1 MTPPSSIPSAP
12 AAAPGTQPPSTV
24 RDAVGLGTGRAP
36 APAPA
41 FRPEIQGLRSLAVL
55 LVAAYHIWFG
65 RVSGGVDVFLFISA
79 FLMTLSFT
87 RRIER
92 GERIGWRRL
101 STYWVHV
108 FKRILPM
115 AVLTVLLV
123 LVGTRALLGPER
135 WLPILRESVSV
146 LTYWENWYSIAHA
159 VDYYA
164 ADSGAASPLRHFW
177 SLSVQGQIF
186 LTWPLLF
193 ALGALIIR
201 GLRLPARAV
210 LGTLFGLVFAASL
223 AFSVILTSADQ
234 QSAYFNTF
242 ARLWEFALGSL
253 LAILL
258 PLLRAPARVRAG
270 LGWIGVAAIL
280 LCGAVLDV
288 QGAFPGWIA
297 LWPTLAASLVIFAG
311 QTGTRWG
318 ADRLLSWGP
327 LVRLGGYSYALYLLH
342 WPLLVFY
349 LSHVGQ
355 EKAGF
360 VSGVG
365 LLALSL
371 AGAVAL
377 TRWVDAP
384 LRSWRWAEAG
394 RWRSLAVIGLCLC
407 LGLGAAMGWQG
418 QIRHRQA
425 VLDAHAERDY
435 PGARILESG
444 YVYQGDPD
452 PELTPTEVVRVG
464 DWAQSH
470 LGSTCDR
477 VMHPAPAGLPGEQCY
492 YSVRQDQPDRTV
504 VAVGNSHTEQWMTAM
519 MDRARRSNE
528 DLIFIRYPGCYFTT
542 AQDNGSEQCQ
552 QWVPRAEELINRLHP
567 DDLVIQST
575 FATHDGAAEVIR
587 PGTEEQVRRWSGQ
600 GIRVIGIRDNARFPQ
615 SHMDCEKQKGLDACT
630 FEHVTAGTGDPTLA
644 WQRSIPGYASVDMDD
659 IICPEGRC
667 PPEVGNVY
675 TYIDDNHITATYVRT
690 AQAFFDE
697 RFETARRTADAAQR
711 IDG

>member
-12 AAAPGTQPPSTV
+12 AAAPGMQPPSTV

-108 FKRILPM
+108 FKRILPL

-365 LLALSL
+365 LVALSL

-407 LGLGAAMGWQG
+407 LGLGSAGAWWAH
-418 QIRHRQA
+418 IDRQEQRL
-425 VLDAHAERDY
+425 VSRGIEDY
-435 PGARILESG
+435 PGARVLYAGAEASDASPIPVSAKRNEDTAKPLLGESC
-444 YVYQGDPD
+444 
-452 PELTPTEVVRVG
+452 
-464 DWAQSH
+464 AKS
-470 LGSTCDR
+470 GSWSL
-477 VMHPAPAGLPGEQCY
+477 HGLARDQCF
-492 YSVRQDQPDRTV
+492 YSVRQEHPSRTV
-504 VAVGNSHTEQWMTAM
+504 VAVGNSHTEQWMVSLIH
-519 MDRARRSNE
+519 RAQERNE
-528 DLIFIRYPGCYFTT
+528 DLIFIRQVGCFFTT
-542 AQDNGSEQCQ
+542 VADNWFAEECQ
-552 QWVPRAEELINRLHP
+552 EWLPRAEALIQEISP
-567 DDLVIQST
+567 DQLFIQST
-575 FATHDGAAEVIR
+575 FTAYGGGGESIR
-587 PGTEEQVRRWSGQ
+587 AGTEEQVRRWTGRGVQ
-600 GIRVIGIRDNARFPQ
+600 VIGIRDNARFAR
-615 SHMDCEKQKGLDACT
+615 SHAQCEREQGLSECVFD
-630 FEHVTAGTGDPTLA
+630 HVTARTADPTRG
-644 WQRSIPGYASVDMDD
+644 WQQSIGGYGAVDMDD
-659 IICPEGRC
+659 LICPDGGC
-667 PPEVGNVY
+667 PPVIGNVY
-675 TYIDDNHITATYVRT
+675 TYRDDNHLTATYIRSMQD
-690 AQAFFDE
+690 AFDE
-697 RFETARRTADAAQR
+697 RVDAAER
-711 IDG
+711 AAAEDGAE

>member
-108 FKRILPM
+108 FKRILPL

-318 ADRLLSWGP
+318 ADRLLS
-327 LVRLGGYSYALYLLH
+327 
-342 WPLLVFY
+342 
-349 LSHVGQ
+349 
-355 EKAGF
+355 
-360 VSGVG
+360 
-365 LLALSL
+365 
-371 AGAVAL
+371 
-377 TRWVDAP
+377 
-384 LRSWRWAEAG
+384 
-394 RWRSLAVIGLCLC
+394 
-407 LGLGAAMGWQG
+407 
-418 QIRHRQA
+418 
-425 VLDAHAERDY
+425 
-435 PGARILESG
+435 
-444 YVYQGDPD
+444 
-452 PELTPTEVVRVG
+452 
-464 DWAQSH
+464 
-470 LGSTCDR
+470 
-477 VMHPAPAGLPGEQCY
+477 
-492 YSVRQDQPDRTV
+492 
-504 VAVGNSHTEQWMTAM
+504 
-519 MDRARRSNE
+519 
-528 DLIFIRYPGCYFTT
+528 
-542 AQDNGSEQCQ
+542 
-552 QWVPRAEELINRLHP
+552 
-567 DDLVIQST
+567 
-575 FATHDGAAEVIR
+575 
-587 PGTEEQVRRWSGQ
+587 
-600 GIRVIGIRDNARFPQ
+600 
-615 SHMDCEKQKGLDACT
+615 
-630 FEHVTAGTGDPTLA
+630 
-644 WQRSIPGYASVDMDD
+644 
-659 IICPEGRC
+659 
-667 PPEVGNVY
+667 
-675 TYIDDNHITATYVRT
+675 
-690 AQAFFDE
+690 
-697 RFETARRTADAAQR
+697 
-711 IDG
+711 